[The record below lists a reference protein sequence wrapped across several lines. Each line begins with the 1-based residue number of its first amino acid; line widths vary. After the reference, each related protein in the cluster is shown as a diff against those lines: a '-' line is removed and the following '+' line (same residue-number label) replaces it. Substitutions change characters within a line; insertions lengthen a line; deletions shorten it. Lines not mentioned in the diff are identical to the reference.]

1 MSELKVVNEIVM
13 KKLNEIRPYFRNPRK
28 NDKTVEMLVK
38 VIPQVGF
45 NVPILIDKNG
55 VIVKGHARYKAAFKL
70 GMEEVPCVVTNA
82 SEEEINLDRITDNK
96 ISELTEWLDEGL
108 MHEIDAIDIGFNDIL
123 KDLDLKNDV
132 IESQFSETQ
141 LESLDYTEPDIT
153 PEQKQKIYEEMVQ
166 KKQEEAISKLEK
178 EIQRAELEQVKG
190 TIPTKKKYI
199 KCVCQKCGEVFFI
212 ELEKAQ
218 IIEM

>member
-108 MHEIDAIDIGFNDIL
+108 MHEIDTIDIGFNDIL

-132 IESQFSETQ
+132 IESEFSKTQ
-141 LESLDYTEPDIT
+141 LESFDYTEPNIS

>member
-1 MSELKVVNEIVM
+1 MVTSQQIIERSLYVALLRVALSIGRT
-13 KKLNEIRPYFRNPRK
+13 INPE
-28 NDKTVEMLVK
+28 DYLPVSVE
-38 VIPQVGF
+38 
-45 NVPILIDKNG
+45 N
-55 VIVKGHARYKAAFKL
+55 
-70 GMEEVPCVVTNA
+70 
-82 SEEEINLDRITDNK
+82 
-96 ISELTEWLDEGL
+96 
-108 MHEIDAIDIGFNDIL
+108 
-123 KDLDLKNDV
+123 
-132 IESQFSETQ
+132 
-141 LESLDYTEPDIT
+141 
-153 PEQKQKIYEEMVQ
+153 Q